1 MQERLTSRLASL
13 VEAELGARDVAR
25 LAMAAVGRSG
35 RGDAGQRVRDEILA
49 IQQKNA
55 AKARPR
61 SLCIYAYIALIN
73 MSSPRDQ
80 QVVGAGALCRA
91 A

>member
-1 MQERLTSRLASL
+1 MQERLTSRLAAL
-13 VEAELGARDVAR
+13 VEAEPGARDVAR
-25 LAMAAVGRSG
+25 LAMAAVGRGG

-55 AKARPR
+55 AKARYSILCLLCKHRTHDMSSLKR
-61 SLCIYAYIALIN
+61 SLCGV
-73 MSSPRDQ
+73 R
-80 QVVGAGALCRA
+80 RA

>member
-1 MQERLTSRLASL
+1 MQERLTSRLAAL
-13 VEAELGARDVAR
+13 VEAEPGARDVAR
-25 LAMAAVGRSG
+25 LAMAAVGRGG

-61 SLCIYAYIALIN
+61 SLCLLCHIAHVN
-73 MSSPRDQ
+73 MPFPHEIIMR
-80 QVVGAGALCRA
+80 
-91 A
+91 

>member
-13 VEAELGARDVAR
+13 VEAEPGARDVAR
-25 LAMAAVGRSG
+25 LAMAAVGRGG

-55 AKARPR
+55 AKARPH
-61 SLCIYAYIALIN
+61 
-73 MSSPRDQ
+73 SPHLR
-80 QVVGAGALCRA
+80 ARA
-91 A
+91 AGPAM